1 MYVDTKSYTFKE
13 KWIVALE
20 TLLQLFAPVLVLFM
34 VLAFIAG
41 ILAIGMWI
49 FSGVVHFQEFVSW
62 MSILVIVV
70 VPILVLLGVF
80 VRVFCGQFTQNLVDR
95 FGKRR

>member
-1 MYVDTKSYTFKE
+1 M
-13 KWIVALE
+13 
-20 TLLQLFAPVLVLFM
+20 QLFAPVLVLFM